1 MPTRRIRV
9 LLSDDNLIVREG
21 VRSLLAAEPDLE
33 VVGVTADYDGLLA
46 EADRTRPQV
55 VVTDIRMPPTFQR
68 EGIDAAKEI
77 RKRDPGTGV
86 VILSQYREPEY
97 AIALLSEGSDGYAY
111 LLKDHVAEG
120 RYLVQAVREVATG
133 GSMIDPGIAQA
144 ILSPVTQASALTSAD
159 LELLRMLAE
168 GRPLAVMASARKL
181 TPAELSEATEEVL
194 LKLAHDA
201 SAGVEGSLRRLRLL
215 HQAIVER
222 EQHGQTLS
230 RLLPGGVAERLL
242 REGWRI
248 GQTEKLLATV
258 VISDVRGYSTI
269 AERSD
274 PAVLAAQLGDHR
286 SEMTAAIL
294 AESGTVMAFMGDA
307 VMAVFAAPLA
317 PDDHADRGLAA
328 TRGMQAAQARL
339 NSRWEEEGLSA
350 FGIGTGISTGE
361 VAAALLGSEERLEYT
376 VVGDIVNLA
385 QRLQGWAAA
394 GEIVLSE
401 ATRAAL
407 RSPPEAEPLEPALVK
422 GRTTPVQAYR
432 LQA

>member
-1 MPTRRIRV
+1 VAARRISV

-21 VRSLLAAEPDLE
+21 VRSLLAGEPDLE
-33 VVGVTADYDGLLA
+33 VVSVAADYDELLREA
-46 EADRTRPQV
+46 ERTRPQV
-55 VVTDIRMPPTFQR
+55 VITDIRMPPTFQR

-77 RKRDPGTGV
+77 RRRDPGTGV

-120 RYLVQAVREVATG
+120 RYLAQAVRAVATG
-133 GSMIDPGIAQA
+133 GSMIDPAITQA
-144 ILSPVTQASALTSAD
+144 ILSPVAQASALTPAD

-168 GRPLAVMASARKL
+168 GRPLGVMASARNL
-181 TPAELSEATEEVL
+181 TPAALSEATEEVL

-222 EQHGQTLS
+222 EQHGQALS

-274 PAVLAAQLGDHR
+274 PAVLAAQLSDHR
-286 SEMTAAIL
+286 AAMTAAIL
-294 AESGTVMAFMGDA
+294 AERGTVMAFMGDA
-307 VMAVFAAPLA
+307 VMAVFAAPLTR
-317 PDDHADRGLAA
+317 DDHADRALAA
-328 TRGMQAAQARL
+328 ARGMQAAQARL
-339 NSRWEEEGLSA
+339 NARWEEEGLPA
-350 FGIGTGISTGE
+350 FGIGTGVSTGE

-385 QRLQGWAAA
+385 QRLQGWAGA
-394 GEIVLSE
+394 GEIVVSE
-401 ATRAAL
+401 ATRTAL
-407 RSPPEAEPLEPALVK
+407 RRAPKVEPLETALVK